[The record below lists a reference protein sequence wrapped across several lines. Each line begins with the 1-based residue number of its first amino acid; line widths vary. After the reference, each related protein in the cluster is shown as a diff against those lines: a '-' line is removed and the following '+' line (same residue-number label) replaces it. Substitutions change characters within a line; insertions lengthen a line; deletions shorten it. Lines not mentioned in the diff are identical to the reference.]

1 MDKQYKVV
9 RTFFEA
15 PPNHHNAPTTE
26 EFPRPYDTREGAMI
40 ALLSAVI
47 EDTTELNTP
56 SEEAAGQMWNKE
68 FLADLIGDHV
78 AIIRLW
84 DGSDYWDVAYYD
96 IIRVDT
102 ELPTYTPAEE
112 EGGAV

>member
-9 RTFFEA
+9 RTCFKA

-26 EFPRPYDTREGAMI
+26 EFPHPYDTREEAMI
-40 ALLSAVI
+40 ALLTAVI

-56 SEEAAGQMWNKE
+56 SEEAGQMWNKE
-68 FLADLIGDHV
+68 FLADLNGDHV

-84 DGSDYWDVAYYD
+84 DGSDYLDVAYYD

>member
-9 RTFFEA
+9 RTCFKA

-26 EFPRPYDTREGAMI
+26 EFHRPYDTREEAMI

-56 SEEAAGQMWNKE
+56 SEETNQMWNKE
-68 FLADLIGDHV
+68 FLADLNGDHV

-84 DGSDYWDVAYYD
+84 DGSDYLDVAYYD

-102 ELPTYTPAEE
+102 ALPTYTPDEE